1 MVKKLANK
9 EVQMNSKRKR
19 AKKPKLV
26 GPTKLVQLS
35 FGLLSKY
42 SLSFDRLDIKD
53 YLYVICT

>member
-1 MVKKLANK
+1 
-9 EVQMNSKRKR
+9 MNSKRKR

-35 FGLLSKY
+35 FGLVSMY